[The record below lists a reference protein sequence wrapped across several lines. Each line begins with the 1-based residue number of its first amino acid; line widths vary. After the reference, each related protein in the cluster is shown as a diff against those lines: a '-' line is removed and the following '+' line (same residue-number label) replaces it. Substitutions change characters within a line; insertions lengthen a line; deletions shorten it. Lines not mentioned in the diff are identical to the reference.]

1 MSSPVEEPASN
12 EIEATNTK
20 VAIEVLDDDIA
31 STESREIFAQNIQE
45 LEREILTLKE
55 HVNELVE
62 EIAELKRQKKNNLTE
77 ILSTIDLL
85 AWQRIK
91 EVTQKKPVDIMLLM
105 EVLKEFGLVEESIT
119 SSSTKA

>member
-31 STESREIFAQNIQE
+31 STESREIFAQNIQD
-45 LEREILTLKE
+45 LEREILTLRE